1 MKVLILEDEALAAER
16 LIGLIAQLRPAV
28 KIVASLDSVEE
39 AVAWLGK
46 GPALDLAFFDIQLAD
61 GASFEVFER
70 VRVPCPVI
78 FTTAYDQYAL
88 RAFKV
93 NSVDYLLKPVRLEE
107 LEKAF
112 QQYEAL
118 KQAFQPP
125 PAFDPQALA
134 QALQSA
140 RKPYKARFVIR
151 SGHQF
156 LSIKVADIAYLF
168 TEHRVNWLRHRNG
181 KKYPLEHSLEQM
193 EEMLDPESFFRI
205 SRQCIVH
212 IAAVTEATVYANAR
226 LKLRLEDGE
235 ETLVSRDRVAAF
247 KEWLG
252 A

>member
-16 LIGLIAQLRPAV
+16 LTMLIQQVRPQAAV
-28 KIVASLDSVEE
+28 VASLDSVEE

-70 VRVPCPVI
+70 AAVPCPVI

-93 NSVDYLLKPVRLEE
+93 NSVDYLLKPVTAED

-125 PAFDPQALA
+125 AAFDPQALA
-134 QALQSA
+134 AALQSA
-140 RKPYKARFVIR
+140 SKPYKQRFVLR
-151 SGHQF
+151 AGHQF
-156 LSIKVADIAYLF
+156 LSVKASDISCLF
-168 TEHRVNWLRHRNG
+168 TEHKVNWLRHRNG
-181 KKYPLEHSLEQM
+181 KKYAMDYTLEQM
-193 EEMLDPESFFRI
+193 EELLDPALFFRI
-205 SRQCIVH
+205 SRQYVVH
-212 IAAVTEATVYANAR
+212 IDAIMEATAYSNAR

-235 ETLVSRDRVAAF
+235 EVLVSRDRVGDF
-247 KEWLG
+247 KAWLG